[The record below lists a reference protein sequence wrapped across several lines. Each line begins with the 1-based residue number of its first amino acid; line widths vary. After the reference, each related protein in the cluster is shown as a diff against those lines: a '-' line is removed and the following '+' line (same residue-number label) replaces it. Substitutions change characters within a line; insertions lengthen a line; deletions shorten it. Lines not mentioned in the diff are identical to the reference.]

1 MCLICLY
8 VGFYLCFILVHILLF
23 DNIYCLLFIASQ
35 EIVEMVADGEPLD
48 VSVRIDAGSSLSVE
62 EHGEQGSPLS
72 CPDPTRLTPV
82 SGHPQ
87 TPMMAQ
93 CGSPPESDVGVRA
106 MEYRIRN
113 NLKKDSFSV
122 VEGMRIQPIE
132 KSSMKIPLCRLIHMP
147 LVRPTLRSDVTKL
160 MAAFQ
165 FGYRAGS
172 ATLYVSTTNES
183 GDNRF
188 ISAKDKREWGELWCA
203 ENDKFESFLRKDKDL
218 MSLSGC
224 MFFVYDGNHRLL
236 AWKECIESDH
246 KDEPLWYEKHGC
258 PECVVLDTTGGRGD
272 VLNAMH
278 DINK

>member
-1 MCLICLY
+1 MLLILQQ
-8 VGFYLCFILVHILLF
+8 IL
-23 DNIYCLLFIASQ
+23 
-35 EIVEMVADGEPLD
+35 EMDADGESKE
-48 VSVRIDAGSSLSVE
+48 VGVCIAAESSLSIE
-62 EHGEQGSPLS
+62 EHRQQGSPLS
-72 CPDPTRLTPV
+72 CAEPTGLTPV
-82 SGHPQ
+82 SSEQQ
-87 TPMMAQ
+87 TPGMAL
-93 CGSPPESDVGVRA
+93 CGSPEQTDVGVRA
-106 MEYRIRN
+106 MEYRIRH

-122 VEGMRIQPIE
+122 VEGMRIQPVE
-132 KSSMKIPLCRLIHMP
+132 KSSLRIPLCRLIHMP

-172 ATLYVSTTNES
+172 STLYVSTTNES

-188 ISAKDKREWGELWCA
+188 FSAKDRREWGELWGA
-203 ENDKFESFLRKDKDL
+203 ENDKFEAFLRKDKDL
-218 MSLSGC
+218 MGLSGC

-246 KDEPLWYEKHGC
+246 KDDALWYEKHGC

>member
-1 MCLICLY
+1 M
-8 VGFYLCFILVHILLF
+8 
-23 DNIYCLLFIASQ
+23 
-35 EIVEMVADGEPLD
+35 DGEVLD
-48 VSVRIDAGSSLSVE
+48 VAVRIGAGASLSVE
-62 EHGEQGSPLS
+62 EHMEQGSPLS
-72 CPDPTRLTPV
+72 CAENIGLTPG
-82 SGHPQ
+82 SSEPH
-87 TPMMAQ
+87 TPGMPL
-93 CGSPPESDVGVRA
+93 CGSPADSDVGVRA
-106 MEYRIRN
+106 MEYRIRH

-122 VEGMRIQPIE
+122 VEGMRRQPVE

-183 GDNRF
+183 GENRL
-188 ISAKDKREWGELWCA
+188 ISAKDKREWGELWNA
-203 ENDKFESFLRKDKDL
+203 ENEKFESILHKDKDL

-236 AWKECIESDH
+236 AWKEYIELDD
-246 KDEPLWYEKHGC
+246 KDDGLWYEKHGC
-258 PECVVLDTTGGRGD
+258 PECVVLDTMGGRGD

-278 DINK
+278 DFNK

>member
-1 MCLICLY
+1 MGADRPFRGILY
-8 VGFYLCFILVHILLF
+8 SISCFSCFQLF
-23 DNIYCLLFIASQ
+23 ASQ
-35 EIVEMVADGEPLD
+35 ETFQMDAVGESLD
-48 VSVRIDAGSSLSVE
+48 VGGGIVVGSSFTIE
-62 EHGEQGSPLS
+62 EHREQGSPMS
-72 CPDPTRLTPV
+72 CAENIGLTPG
-82 SGHPQ
+82 SSEPR
-87 TPMMAQ
+87 TPGMAV
-93 CGSPPESDVGVRA
+93 CSPEESDVGVHA
-106 MEYRIRN
+106 MEYRIRQ

-122 VEGMRIQPIE
+122 VEGMRIHPVE
-132 KSSMKIPLCRLIHMP
+132 KSSMRIPLCRLIHMP

-183 GDNRF
+183 GENRF
-188 ISAKDKREWGELWCA
+188 VSAKDRREWGELWGA
-203 ENDKFESFLRKDKDL
+203 ENDKFESLLRADKDL

-236 AWKECIESDH
+236 AWKECIETDH
-246 KDEPLWYEKHGC
+246 KDDALWYEKHGC

>member
-1 MCLICLY
+1 MTLGF
-8 VGFYLCFILVHILLF
+8 VGLWSSSSFRCFSFFQINACEQIFAMEAV
-23 DNIYCLLFIASQ
+23 
-35 EIVEMVADGEPLD
+35 GESLD
-48 VSVRIDAGSSLSVE
+48 VGVRIGAGSSLSVE
-62 EHGEQGSPLS
+62 EHREQGSPMS
-72 CPDPTRLTPV
+72 SAENTRLTPG
-82 SGHPQ
+82 SSEPP
-87 TPMMAQ
+87 TPGMPL
-93 CGSPPESDVGVRA
+93 CGSPAVSDVGVRA
-106 MEYRIRN
+106 MEYRIRH

-122 VEGMRIQPIE
+122 VEGMRIHPVQ

-172 ATLYVSTTNES
+172 ATLYVSTTNEA

-188 ISAKDKREWGELWCA
+188 VSAKDRREWGELWGA

-218 MSLSGC
+218 MGLSGC

-246 KDEPLWYEKHGC
+246 KDDALWYDKHGC